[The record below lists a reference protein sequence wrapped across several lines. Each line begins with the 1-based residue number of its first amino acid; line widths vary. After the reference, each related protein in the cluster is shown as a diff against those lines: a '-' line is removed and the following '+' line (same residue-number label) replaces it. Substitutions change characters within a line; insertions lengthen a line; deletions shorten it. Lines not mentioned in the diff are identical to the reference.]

1 MIAVKDTK
9 TDPIR
14 LEAAHAYLNIQ
25 SDNSKLSRDSQCL
38 LTYVYIEHP
47 KLEMKNNLMDYDS

>member
-1 MIAVKDTK
+1 MYNPQMIAVKDTK

-14 LEAAHAYLNIQ
+14 QEAAHAYLNIQ

-38 LTYVYIEHP
+38 LIYVYIEHL
-47 KLEMKNNLMDYDS
+47 KLEATD